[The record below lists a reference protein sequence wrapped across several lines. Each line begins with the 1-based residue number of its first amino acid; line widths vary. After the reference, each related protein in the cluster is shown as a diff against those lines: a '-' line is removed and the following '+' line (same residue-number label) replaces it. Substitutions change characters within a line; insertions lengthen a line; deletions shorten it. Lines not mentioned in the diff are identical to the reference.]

1 MLREKCPKIVAM
13 VESSIKSDPITSVVR
28 HEFRDRDLLRIMDA
42 PIESVDVDVERN
54 GLKSDHLGLGA
65 EHGRRRQTLDY
76 DARMIVQEFQRRR

>member
-1 MLREKCPKIVAM
+1 MLRERCPKIVAM

-42 PIESVDVDVERN
+42 PIEYVDVERN

-65 EHGRRRQTLDY
+65 EHGRRRQKLDY
-76 DARMIVQEFQRRR
+76 DARMIVQECQLRR